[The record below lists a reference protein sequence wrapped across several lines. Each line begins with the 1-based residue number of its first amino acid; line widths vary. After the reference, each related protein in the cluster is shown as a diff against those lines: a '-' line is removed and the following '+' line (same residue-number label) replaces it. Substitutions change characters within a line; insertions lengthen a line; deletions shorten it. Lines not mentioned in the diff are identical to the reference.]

1 MSYVSTDYGQQT
13 SLKWK
18 AQWMD
23 LNVQLSDADGGL
35 VLCISGSNWNAQKK
49 KPMELC
55 CDAYITWRNDL
66 PCILGSKSKV

>member
-1 MSYVSTDYGQQT
+1 MESTMDSSY
-13 SLKWK
+13 
-18 AQWMD
+18 

-35 VLCISGSNWNAQKK
+35 VLCISGSDWNAQKK

-66 PCILGSKSKV
+66 ACIPGKQIQSIAYALWV